1 MTYETLVIE
10 REGALARVWLAR
22 PAVRNALDATAL
34 DELAAVFTALRG
46 EPEVAVIVLGGQG
59 VSFCAGADRKNP
71 PARLLRGA
79 GSSAR
84 ERRWAS
90 QIGRRAVQA
99 IADSDAL
106 TIARLHGHVIGGG
119 VLLGLACDFQ
129 VAAAGTVFQVPEV
142 DLGIPLT
149 WGGVPRLIRAV
160 GEARA
165 KEIILLCERFDAA
178 AATSMGL
185 VNRVVPPEVLDA
197 TIDDWAGRL
206 AGKAPWAVHMTKTQF
221 RAYAHTAV
229 LGDLTEHD
237 GALLLAATEEDPVR
251 FAWNAATP
259 RRPGT

>member
-1 MTYETLVIE
+1 MTYERLQIE
-10 REGALARVWLAR
+10 RDGGLVRVWLAR
-22 PAVRNALDATAL
+22 PAVRNALDDTAL
-34 DELAAVFTALRG
+34 EEIATVFTALRR
-46 EPEVAVIVLGGQG
+46 EPEVQVIVLGGQG
-59 VSFCAGADRKNP
+59 LSFCAGADRKNP
-71 PARLLRGA
+71 PARLARGT
-79 GSSAR
+79 GSTAR
-84 ERRWAS
+84 DRRWAS
-90 QIGRRAVQA
+90 QIGRRAIQA

-129 VAAAGTVFQVPEV
+129 IAAAGTVFQVPEV

-160 GEARA
+160 GEVRA

-178 AATSMGL
+178 AAASMGL
-185 VNRVVPPEVLDA
+185 VNRVVEPGALDA
-197 TIDDWAGRL
+197 AVADWAERL

-251 FAWNAATP
+251 FAWSAVTP
-259 RRPGT
+259 PRPGT